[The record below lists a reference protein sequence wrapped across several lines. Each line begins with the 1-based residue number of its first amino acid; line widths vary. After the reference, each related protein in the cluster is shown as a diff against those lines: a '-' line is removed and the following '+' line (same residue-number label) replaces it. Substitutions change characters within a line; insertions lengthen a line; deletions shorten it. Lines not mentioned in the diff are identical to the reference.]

1 MSERPDPDAAG
12 RGAHRARRSRSR
24 SRCTTP
30 IAELVRDGVALHASA
45 PVAAIFE
52 QPPGAKPRHRSG
64 RPSGEL
70 VALAADV
77 AERVRELAGYEPGE
91 DNPALEP
98 LALACFYVVDARR
111 SDAFGLQ
118 QLAAAQ
124 PIARVVDAE
133 EAHRDP
139 DLPGRDGADPHLE
152 RARRRAAG
160 VRRASP
166 ARGLGRDGGEAQS
179 FRWGGLAGRWW
190 R

>member
-1 MSERPDPDAAG
+1 MSEPDPDALASALVG
-12 RGAHRARRSRSR
+12 ETVALAHSLHGA
-24 SRCTTP
+24 
-30 IAELVRDGVALHASA
+30 IEGLIRDGVALHAAA

-52 QPPGAKPRHRSG
+52 QPAGAKPRHRAG

-118 QLAAAQ
+118 RLAAAQ

-139 DLPGRDGADPHLE
+139 VFPVGTALIRIWSELSGEPPVCVELGLRAD
-152 RARRRAAG
+152 
-160 VRRASP
+160 
-166 ARGLGRDGGEAQS
+166 
-179 FRWGGLAGRWW
+179 
-190 R
+190 

>member
-1 MSERPDPDAAG
+1 MSDPHPDDLAAALAGETVALTLSLHDAV
-12 RGAHRARRSRSR
+12 
-24 SRCTTP
+24 
-30 IAELVRDGVALHASA
+30 EEFVRDGVALHASA

-52 QPPGAKPRHRSG
+52 QPAGAKPRHRAG

-124 PIARVVDAE
+124 PIARVVDPE

-139 DLPGRDGADPHLE
+139 IFPVGTALIRIWSELDGEPPVCVELRL
-152 RARRRAAG
+152 RAG
-160 VRRASP
+160 T
-166 ARGLGRDGGEAQS
+166 
-179 FRWGGLAGRWW
+179 
-190 R
+190 

>member
-1 MSERPDPDAAG
+1 MSGEPNPDDLAEELMGETVALTLSLHDA
-12 RGAHRARRSRSR
+12 
-24 SRCTTP
+24 
-30 IAELVRDGVALHASA
+30 IADLARDGVALHAAA

-52 QPPGAKPRHRSG
+52 QPPGAKPRHRG

-118 QLAAAQ
+118 KLAASQ
-124 PIARVVDAE
+124 PIARVVDGGGCTSRP
-133 EAHRDP
+133 H
-139 DLPGRDGADPHLE
+139 LPGRDGADPHLE

-160 VRRASP
+160 VRRAGA
-166 ARGLGRDGGEAQS
+166 AR
-179 FRWGGLAGRWW
+179 
-190 R
+190 

>member
-1 MSERPDPDAAG
+1 VSGEPDADALAEELM
-12 RGAHRARRSRSR
+12 GATVALTLSLHDA
-24 SRCTTP
+24 
-30 IAELVRDGVALHASA
+30 IADLARDGVALHAAA
-45 PVAAIFE
+45 PIAAIFE

-111 SDAFGLQ
+111 SNAFGLEH
-118 QLAAAQ
+118 LAAAR
-124 PIARVVDAE
+124 PIARVVDAD

-139 DLPGRDGADPHLE
+139 VFPVGTALIRIWSELDGEPPMCVELAL
-152 RARRRAAG
+152 
-160 VRRASP
+160 
-166 ARGLGRDGGEAQS
+166 RG
-179 FRWGGLAGRWW
+179 
-190 R
+190 

>member
-1 MSERPDPDAAG
+1 MSEPDPDELAAELVDETV
-12 RGAHRARRSRSR
+12 ALTLSLHDA
-24 SRCTTP
+24 
-30 IAELVRDGVALHASA
+30 IAELSRDGVALHASA

-52 QPPGAKPRHRSG
+52 QPPGSKPRHRAG

-77 AERVRELAGYEPGE
+77 AERVRHLAGYEPGE

-118 QLAAAQ
+118 RLAVSR
-124 PIARVVDAE
+124 PIARIVDQE

-139 DLPGRDGADPHLE
+139 VFPVGTALIRIWSELDGDPPVCVEL
-152 RARRRAAG
+152 AL
-160 VRRASP
+160 
-166 ARGLGRDGGEAQS
+166 RG
-179 FRWGGLAGRWW
+179 
-190 R
+190 

>member
-1 MSERPDPDAAG
+1 LTLSLHDA
-12 RGAHRARRSRSR
+12 
-24 SRCTTP
+24 
-30 IAELVRDGVALHASA
+30 IAQLSRDGVALHASE

-52 QPPGAKPRHRSG
+52 QPPGSKPRHRAG

-77 AERVRELAGYEPGE
+77 AERVRHLAGYEPGE

-118 QLAAAQ
+118 RLAVSQ
-124 PIARVVDAE
+124 PIARIVDQE

-139 DLPGRDGADPHLE
+139 VFPVGTALIRIWSELDGDPPVCVEL
-152 RARRRAAG
+152 AL
-160 VRRASP
+160 
-166 ARGLGRDGGEAQS
+166 RG
-179 FRWGGLAGRWW
+179 
-190 R
+190 